1 MDVIQIISQTTVP
14 IIFISAIGL
23 LTLTFQNRYARI
35 KDAVYTYQKQKIT
48 YDQQGDK
55 EKAQKAERM
64 LQAYEKEAKMIKNSM
79 LGAFVSILFIAL
91 TSLLIMVKGFTN
103 WLLEI
108 PIIISFALAI
118 LSLVVSV
125 SLIIA
130 AMAHSVRT
138 LNYEIKND
146 DEGIRFGL

>member
-1 MDVIQIISQTTVP
+1 
-14 IIFISAIGL
+14 
-23 LTLTFQNRYARI
+23 
-35 KDAVYTYQKQKIT
+35 
-48 YDQQGDK
+48 
-55 EKAQKAERM
+55 M

-91 TSLLIMVKGFTN
+91 TSLLIMVKGFSN

-108 PIIISFALAI
+108 PILISFALAI

-130 AMAHSVRT
+130 VMAHSVRT

>member
-79 LGAFVSILFIAL
+79 LGAFISILFIAL

>member
-48 YDQQGDK
+48 YDQQGEK
-55 EKAQKAERM
+55 EKAQKADRM

-91 TSLLIMVKGFTN
+91 TSLLIMVKGFSN

-108 PIIISFALAI
+108 PILISFALAI